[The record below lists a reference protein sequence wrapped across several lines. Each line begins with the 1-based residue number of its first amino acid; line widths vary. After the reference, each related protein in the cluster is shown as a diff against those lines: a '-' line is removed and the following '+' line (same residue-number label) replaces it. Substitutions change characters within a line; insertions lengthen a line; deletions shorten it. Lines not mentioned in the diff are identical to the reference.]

1 MSHFSAQNIPGA
13 SHPKWSKSEVFS
25 APCDGILRHPP
36 NLFSPAPALSLSCA
50 QLFVTPWTVAC
61 QPPKSVGFSR
71 QEYWSGLPFP
81 SPGDLPNPG
90 TFASALACR
99 FFNNEPPRK
108 PLLSCYFPPLSLHS
122 SCLGL
127 LTEPRPHWSAL
138 SSGPFSVL
146 FLLSPQ
152 TPSFFSPPSLPSCP
166 YSRVGLLREAFIDH
180 PIKNCKHHPPNS
192 YSPFQLLFCLSAFH
206 ICLYLVY
213 LFIMSCTLECKLHG
227 DGEFFFF
234 FWSILFTVLS
244 SA

>member
-1 MSHFSAQNIPGA
+1 MGCHFLLQGIFPTQGLLLLHWHADSLTMSPPG
-13 SHPKWSKSEVFS
+13 SP
-25 APCDGILRHPP
+25 
-36 NLFSPAPALSLSCA
+36 FSPA
-50 QLFVTPWTVAC
+50 
-61 QPPKSVGFSR
+61 
-71 QEYWSGLPFP
+71 
-81 SPGDLPNPG
+81 
-90 TFASALACR
+90 TF
-99 FFNNEPPRK
+99 
-108 PLLSCYFPPLSLHS
+108 PLSLHS

-152 TPSFFSPPSLPSCP
+152 TPSCFSPPSLPSCP

-192 YSPFQLLFCLSAFH
+192 YSPFQLLFCLSSFH
-206 ICLYLVY
+206 ICLYLTH

-234 FWSILFTVLS
+234 FGLFCLLFYPVPRTIS
-244 SA
+244 EN